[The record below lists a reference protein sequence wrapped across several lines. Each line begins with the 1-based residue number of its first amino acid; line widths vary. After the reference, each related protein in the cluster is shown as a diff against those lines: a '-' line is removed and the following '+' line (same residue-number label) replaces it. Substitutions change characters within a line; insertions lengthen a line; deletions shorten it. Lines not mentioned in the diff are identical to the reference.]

1 MRRTDYRVSKY
12 DAVVIGGGFYG
23 CAIALYLSKERGF
36 NNILLVEKE
45 GEILSR
51 ASYTNQ
57 ARVHNGYHYPRSFTT
72 AFRSRINMP
81 KFIKQWDVA
90 IKKDFLKV
98 YAIARHNS
106 KVTAKQFVRFC
117 REIGADIK
125 TAPPDITALFDPN
138 PNYS

>member
-1 MRRTDYRVSKY
+1 MHRTDSQVSKY

-81 KFIKQWDVA
+81 RFIEQWDVA
-90 IKKDFLKV
+90 IKGFLKV

-125 TAPPDITALFDPN
+125 TAPPDITALLIL
-138 PNYS
+138 S